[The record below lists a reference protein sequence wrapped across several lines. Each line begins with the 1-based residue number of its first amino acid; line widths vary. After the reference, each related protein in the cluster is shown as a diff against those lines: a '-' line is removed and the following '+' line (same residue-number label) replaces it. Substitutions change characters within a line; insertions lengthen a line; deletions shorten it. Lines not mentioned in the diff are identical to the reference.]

1 MPLADLN
8 RRHLYDIARTSIRH
22 GLTHHNERAVDLSDL
37 PTALQELGA
46 TFVTLQIDDTLRGC
60 IGTLEAYR
68 PLAQDVSGNAFAA
81 AFRDSRFTPL
91 RANEECDLRIHISL
105 LHPPTLLRCENEASL
120 LQALRPGVDGL
131 ILRDGHH
138 LATFLP
144 SVWTQLPQPVDF
156 LHQLKV
162 KAGLAKNYWS
172 TTLRFERYEVEA
184 L

>member
-1 MPLADLN
+1 MPLADPS
-8 RRHLYDIARTSIRH
+8 RRHLYDIARASIRH

-37 PTALQELGA
+37 PPALQELGA
-46 TFVTLQIDDTLRGC
+46 TFVTLHIDDTLRGC
-60 IGTLEAYR
+60 IGTLEAFR
-68 PLAQDVSGNAFAA
+68 PLAQDVSENAFAA

-91 RANEECDLRIHISL
+91 RANEEHNLRIHISL

-131 ILRDGHH
+131 ILRDGRH

-144 SVWTQLPQPVDF
+144 SVWTQLPQPVEF

-162 KAGLAKNYWS
+162 KAGLAKSHWS